1 MPKTGTLR
9 KKGNIYYYRFY
20 VDGNLKEVTTGC
32 SSKREAEK
40 KADQIYEEYINIP
53 PPDPSMS
60 FKAIAEKFLEHEQRR
75 VNEKASR
82 PLAYASYAEKGK
94 KISQTLI
101 PYFGKTDITE
111 ITVYDIEEFF
121 AEQLDHYA
129 NNTVKKFGVF
139 LNQIFK
145 FARKNRLVDYNP
157 VEDADKPQYIK
168 STAAKT
174 WTAEQAHAYLA
185 FVRQGSK
192 SGQIQGFYEPLVHLA
207 LLGGCRRE
215 EACGL
220 RIEQVEILKDK
231 VKAHLCLA
239 RTAVDYE
246 IVEKDLKNHE
256 SRTIFLPIQSVPV
269 FNALL
274 IKQKEAILR
283 YGRENVGDYIVSDDL
298 FNPIHPDRASQY
310 HRKVCGSFSAESGAP
325 YIRLHDLRHTIA
337 TLLNNKKVDLA
348 AISDLLGHKS
358 RAITLDMY
366 IHTDKENQL
375 ETAET
380 TADIFTL

>member
-9 KKGNIYYYRFY
+9 KKGNTYFYRFY

-40 KADQIYEEYINIP
+40 KADQIYEEAINTP
-53 PPDPSMS
+53 PPDPSLS

-82 PLAYASYAEKGK
+82 PLAYASYNEKRK
-94 KISQTLI
+94 KIKQTII

-220 RIEQVEILKDK
+220 RIGQVEILKDK

-246 IVEKDLKNHE
+246 VVEKDLKNHE

-283 YGRENVGDYIVSDDL
+283 YGRENVGEYVVSDDL

-310 HRKVCGSFSAESGAP
+310 HRKVCRSFSAESSAP

-366 IHTDKENQL
+366 IHTDKENQI

>member
-9 KKGNIYYYRFY
+9 KKGNVYYYRFY

-40 KADQIYEEYINIP
+40 KADQIYEEAINTP
-53 PPDPSMS
+53 PPDPSLS

-82 PLAYASYAEKGK
+82 PLAYASYTEKKK

-129 NNTVKKFGVF
+129 NNTVKKYGVF

-185 FVRQGSK
+185 YVRQGSK

-220 RIEQVEILKDK
+220 RIEQVEILGDK

-283 YGRENVGDYIVSDDL
+283 YGRENVGEYVVSDDL

-366 IHTDKENQL
+366 IHTDKENQI

>member
-1 MPKTGTLR
+1 M
-9 KKGNIYYYRFY
+9 
-20 VDGNLKEVTTGC
+20 
-32 SSKREAEK
+32 
-40 KADQIYEEYINIP
+40 
-53 PPDPSMS
+53 
-60 FKAIAEKFLEHEQRR
+60 
-75 VNEKASR
+75 
-82 PLAYASYAEKGK
+82 
-94 KISQTLI
+94 
-101 PYFGKTDITE
+101 
-111 ITVYDIEEFF
+111 
-121 AEQLDHYA
+121 
-129 NNTVKKFGVF
+129 
-139 LNQIFK
+139 
-145 FARKNRLVDYNP
+145 
-157 VEDADKPQYIK
+157 
-168 STAAKT
+168 
-174 WTAEQAHAYLA
+174 
-185 FVRQGSK
+185 
-192 SGQIQGFYEPLVHLA
+192 A

-220 RIEQVEILKDK
+220 RIGQVEILKDK

-246 IVEKDLKNHE
+246 VVEKDLKNHE

-283 YGRENVGDYIVSDDL
+283 YGRENVGEYVVSDDL

-310 HRKVCGSFSAESGAP
+310 HRKVCRSFSAESSAP

-366 IHTDKENQL
+366 IHTDKENQI